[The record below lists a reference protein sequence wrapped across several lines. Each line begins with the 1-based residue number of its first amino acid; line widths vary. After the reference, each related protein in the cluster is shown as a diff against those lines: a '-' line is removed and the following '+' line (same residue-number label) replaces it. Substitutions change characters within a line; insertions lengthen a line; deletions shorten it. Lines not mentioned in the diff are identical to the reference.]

1 MVLFKRINI
10 PHGMFFTLFSLFLL
24 ISTISIL
31 GLGIFWIS
39 TGKMAIEITA
49 KRQFAIIAT
58 RVGSEIEGIVNIP
71 LNTLNY
77 IATLSH
83 TLPSKDLFKKG
94 FLVDLTI
101 KYPFLKRI
109 AYIGMDGREEINTDL
124 DGVLRDRS
132 REPAF
137 LTAIKGKTYI
147 SEVYINSENIPMM
160 TIAIPIKRLG
170 ETIRVLMAQV
180 SLKEMWDLI
189 DGIHIGKGSRVWLVS
204 KEDRL
209 ISYPDKKWVLKG
221 RDMGYHPAIK
231 ALASGTH
238 SLHYRDETGEEY
250 LAYAHLLPNLGWKL
264 VIERPTKEI
273 FLSVSHL
280 RHQAMFWGGI
290 NFLLA
295 FAFSYWFSKRLTRP
309 IIAVA
314 KGAKS
319 IANGNLEYQIDI
331 KRKDEIGELANSFN
345 HMAVSL
351 KEMVHA
357 LRVAKEEAEVS
368 KERFEE
374 LWLSIPDMVFTLD
387 KNGNFV
393 DLNKEVKNILGYEIE
408 ELKGRPF
415 STIGVECE
423 EILNKIEKKGTIR
436 GVEVRLKCKK
446 MGEKIGELNL
456 RLRRNGEKPDLI
468 LGIIRDITVKKQ
480 LENQVMEA
488 EKLKALGEMAS
499 GVAHDFNNLLAI
511 ILGRISLIKM
521 RGLPEKALK
530 DIDIIEKAALDGAE
544 TVKRLQY
551 FYKRQPMDKVPLD
564 INKVIEEVVLTTKFQ
579 WQDEAQKEG
588 IFIEVDTKLGDIP
601 LILGN
606 KSGLFEVF
614 SNLIYNAVDAM
625 PKGGKIFI
633 ETKKGDNSILI
644 SFSDTGIGMSKE
656 VKSRVF
662 EPFFT
667 TKLKKGSGLG
677 LSICYG
683 IVKEHGG
690 SIWVESEEGKGT
702 TFFISLP
709 LRT

>member
-1 MVLFKRINI
+1 MVLFKRVNI

-58 RVGSEIEGIVNIP
+58 RVGSEIEGIVNTP

-124 DGVLRDRS
+124 EGVLRDRS

-160 TIAIPIKRLG
+160 TIAIPVKRLG

-209 ISYPDKKWVLKG
+209 IAYPDKKWVLKG

-280 RHQAMFWGGI
+280 RHQAVFWGGI

-295 FAFSYWFSKRLTRP
+295 LALSYWFSKRLTRP

-314 KGAKS
+314 KGA
-319 IANGNLEYQIDI
+319 
-331 KRKDEIGELANSFN
+331 
-345 HMAVSL
+345 
-351 KEMVHA
+351 
-357 LRVAKEEAEVS
+357 
-368 KERFEE
+368 
-374 LWLSIPDMVFTLD
+374 
-387 KNGNFV
+387 
-393 DLNKEVKNILGYEIE
+393 
-408 ELKGRPF
+408 
-415 STIGVECE
+415 
-423 EILNKIEKKGTIR
+423 
-436 GVEVRLKCKK
+436 
-446 MGEKIGELNL
+446 
-456 RLRRNGEKPDLI
+456 
-468 LGIIRDITVKKQ
+468 
-480 LENQVMEA
+480 
-488 EKLKALGEMAS
+488 
-499 GVAHDFNNLLAI
+499 
-511 ILGRISLIKM
+511 
-521 RGLPEKALK
+521 
-530 DIDIIEKAALDGAE
+530 
-544 TVKRLQY
+544 
-551 FYKRQPMDKVPLD
+551 
-564 INKVIEEVVLTTKFQ
+564 
-579 WQDEAQKEG
+579 
-588 IFIEVDTKLGDIP
+588 
-601 LILGN
+601 
-606 KSGLFEVF
+606 
-614 SNLIYNAVDAM
+614 
-625 PKGGKIFI
+625 
-633 ETKKGDNSILI
+633 
-644 SFSDTGIGMSKE
+644 
-656 VKSRVF
+656 
-662 EPFFT
+662 
-667 TKLKKGSGLG
+667 
-677 LSICYG
+677 
-683 IVKEHGG
+683 
-690 SIWVESEEGKGT
+690 
-702 TFFISLP
+702 
-709 LRT
+709 